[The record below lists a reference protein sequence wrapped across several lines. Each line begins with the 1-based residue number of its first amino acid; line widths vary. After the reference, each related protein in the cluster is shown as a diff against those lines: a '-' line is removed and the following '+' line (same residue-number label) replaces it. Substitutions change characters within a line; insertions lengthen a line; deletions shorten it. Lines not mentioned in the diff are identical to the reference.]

1 MTEKKYV
8 NAWFVISILS
18 ILVGIYINYVF
29 IVKDGGVPNKA
40 ELTIISGQ
48 LNAFETK
55 SNGIKFKL
63 SGFEPALIVKTK
75 KENLKLLEV
84 FENTQGDALFEVLVD
99 ETKEACQQKLSYSC
113 SVWSLQI
120 DESPFLDYGTSAKQ
134 VQETSDRIN
143 IFSKVLIAVGII
155 GAFALALYK
164 VKLNKTK

>member
-1 MTEKKYV
+1 MILNTSSTGEFRLLKLKNLVAKYRTCYATTKLLKFSSDLAKEVKKADV
-8 NAWFVISILS
+8 LS
-18 ILVGIYINYVF
+18 LNLAAEPLN
-29 IVKDGGVPNKA
+29 DGSAV
-40 ELTIISGQ
+40 
-48 LNAFETK
+48 
-55 SNGIKFKL
+55 
-63 SGFEPALIVKTK
+63 FEPALIVKTK

-99 ETKEACQQKLSYSC
+99 ETKEECQQKLSYSC

-143 IFSKVLIAVGII
+143 IFSKVLIAVVII